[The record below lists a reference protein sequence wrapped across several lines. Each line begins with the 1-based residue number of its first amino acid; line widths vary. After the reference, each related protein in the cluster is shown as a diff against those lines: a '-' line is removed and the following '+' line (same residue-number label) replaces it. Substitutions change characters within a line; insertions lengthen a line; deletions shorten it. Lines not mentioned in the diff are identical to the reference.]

1 MISLPIIVTIL
12 AGFFISILLYDML
25 TELTTSYNPKIKC
38 DLVGTLILAFFITAA
53 WVLYYY

>member
-12 AGFFISILLYDML
+12 AGFFISILLYDMI
-25 TELTTSYNPKIKC
+25 TELATSYNPKIKG
-38 DLVGTLILAFFITAA
+38 DLVGILILAFFITAA